1 MSHRGPGTSLDL
13 PRTKDGRPILSRMDL
28 QQYDYTPQRSG
39 GRDRYFCPIHGGD
52 HQRSLSVDPYTGQY
66 KCHTCGESGTLREH
80 WSDGGGAFKR
90 TPAPSIVEIGKRELA
105 ARRRS
110 DAERVERLAA
120 EIPAAASS
128 FLSTFDTMATA
139 LRALGCPG
147 AAYLCRRGLD
157 PELAASLGVG
167 YAAPKVWPSDHQRAV
182 GRVVYPLADPI
193 TGRVVSAMGRLC
205 ADPLPSWSTELREQF
220 KGAKQRK
227 LTGCAA
233 GIWPYASLAAAREQH
248 RAVVFVEGPADVLA
262 LCARGPLPY
271 DCAIVALTG
280 TADVL
285 PTASLQGIAG
295 VVLALDV
302 DEGGVKATRKLRVDL
317 ALAGIAVETVRPRW
331 LGLGDAKDPAAL
343 AALALTDEEAAADGF
358 DWALVE
364 LREACERLMMRAWD
378 TDAADAFIR
387 AMYDRLA
394 SVAAQYPQ
402 PWPKID
408 DAWADAIDQA
418 CDAHD
423 WPALA
428 RAVATC
434 EQGYYARLRTGRAT
448 AV

>member
-1 MSHRGPGTSLDL
+1 MSRRGPGAPLDM
-13 PRTKDGRPILSRMDL
+13 PRTKDGRAILSRADL
-28 QQYDYTPQRSG
+28 DAYDPAPQRSG
-39 GRDRYFCPIHGGD
+39 GYDRYYCPIHGGD
-52 HQRSLSVDPYTGQY
+52 HQQSLSVHRDTGKY
-66 KCHTCGESGTLREH
+66 KCHTCGERGTLREH
-80 WSDGGGAFKR
+80 WPDAGGVFKR
-90 TPAPSIVEIGKRELA
+90 APAPSLAEIGRRELK
-105 ARRRS
+105 ARARA
-110 DAERVERLAA
+110 DAERAERLAA

-128 FLSTFDTMATA
+128 FLATFDAMATA
-139 LRALGCPG
+139 LRAPGCPG
-147 AAYLCRRGLD
+147 AAYLRRRGLD

-167 YAAPKVWPSDHQRAV
+167 YVAPKVWPGDHKRAV
-182 GRVVYPLADPI
+182 GRVVYPLADPL

-205 ADPLPSWSTELREQF
+205 ADPSPSWSTELREQF

-233 GIWPYASLAAAREQH
+233 GMWPYASLAAAREQH

-262 LCARGPLPY
+262 LRARGPLPY

-343 AALALTDEEAAADGF
+343 AALALTDEDAAADGF

-378 TDAADAFIR
+378 ADAAGAFIR
-387 AMYDRLA
+387 GMYDRLND
-394 SVAAQYPQ
+394 VAGRYPQ
-402 PWPKID
+402 PWPDLD
-408 DAWADAIDQA
+408 DAWADAIDRA
-418 CDAHD
+418 CEAHD

-428 RAVATC
+428 RAVEEC
-434 EQGYYARLRTGRAT
+434 EQGYYARLRTGSVAS
-448 AV
+448 